1 AYTFVRY
8 LGGKE
13 KGATIVFFFSFFSI
27 VTTFP
32 IMLFQFET
40 FSLEQ
45 FVFLILA
52 GVAASCAQFALT
64 AAYKYA
70 PARDISIYDYT
81 QVIFTALI
89 GFVLFGDI
97 PDKISLIGYALIL
110 LASFSIF
117 LYNKKE
123 ASK

>member
-1 AYTFVRY
+1 MLDT

-70 PARDISIYDYT
+70 
-81 QVIFTALI
+81 QQEIFQFMTILK
-89 GFVLFGDI
+89 LFSQ
-97 PDKISLIGYALIL
+97 P
-110 LASFSIF
+110 
-117 LYNKKE
+117 
-123 ASK
+123 

>member
-1 AYTFVRY
+1 
-8 LGGKE
+8 
-13 KGATIVFFFSFFSI
+13 
-27 VTTFP
+27 
-32 IMLFQFET
+32 MLFQFET

-45 FVFLILA
+45 FAFLILA

-64 AAYKYA
+64 AAYKYS

-97 PDKISLIGYALIL
+97 PDKISLIGYVLIL

>member
-1 AYTFVRY
+1 
-8 LGGKE
+8 
-13 KGATIVFFFSFFSI
+13 
-27 VTTFP
+27 
-32 IMLFQFET
+32 MLFQFET

-52 GVAASCAQFALT
+52 GIAASCAQFALT